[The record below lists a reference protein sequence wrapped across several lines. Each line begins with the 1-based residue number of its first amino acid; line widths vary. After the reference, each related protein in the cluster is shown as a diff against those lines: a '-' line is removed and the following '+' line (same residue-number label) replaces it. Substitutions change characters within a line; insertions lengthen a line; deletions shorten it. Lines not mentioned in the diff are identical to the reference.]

1 MLEAAQ
7 YESNA
12 FVTLTYDDSKLP
24 MSSRE
29 LPTLAPEHLRN
40 FLKRLRK
47 SVAPVRIRFYAVG
60 EYGDESWRPHY
71 HAALFNFP
79 TCVRGRTLR
88 RPESKNRALWSDCCV
103 SCRLVGETWGKGD
116 VDLGILEAASA
127 QYVSGYVT
135 KKMTR
140 RDDFRLLGREPEFA
154 RMSNRPGI
162 AFSALWE
169 IADQILKYDLDK
181 SLPQGDVPVTL
192 RHGSRELPLG
202 RYLRR
207 KLRLLI
213 GKEENTPAE
222 ALAIIEAEMS
232 LMREAQFARKGRVS
246 LKQTVL
252 EASKGELARFH
263 SRNNLYNKGN
273 RHL

>member
-12 FVTLTYDDSKLP
+12 FVTLTYDNSKLP
-24 MSSRE
+24 MNSRE

-47 SVAPVRIRFYAVG
+47 SVAPVRIRFYAIG

-103 SCRLVGETWGKGD
+103 SCRLVGNTWGHGD
-116 VDLGILEAASA
+116 VDLGILETASA

-154 RMSNRPGI
+154 RMSNQPGI
-162 AFSALWE
+162 AYSALWE

-263 SRNNLYNKGN
+263 ARNNLYNKGN